1 MGYRPQ
7 MKKGRL
13 PVAGWR
19 PFVVRAAVL
28 GEFSPDI
35 RENIR
40 ENKAHPNIK
49 RKLLFCLCLQIRSA
63 ICLGFTFSFLGEIS
77 PDFVQFLAVYIEHFR
92 PGQHG
97 PL

>member
-1 MGYRPQ
+1 

-13 PVAGWR
+13 PAAGWR

-35 RENIR
+35 QENVQ
-40 ENKAHPNIK
+40 ENKAHLNIK
-49 RKLLFCLCLQIRSA
+49 RKLLSCLCLKVQERY
-63 ICLGFTFSFLGEIS
+63 LLKFWFSFLGEIS